1 MSFDD
6 EMDAAITRLCDEY
19 EHRLAPGSVLRT
31 FVRAVRELRA
41 VGVEAGLVVAAEA
54 MTRRRLELWGAPL
67 ESTREACA
75 S

>member
-6 EMDAAITRLCDEY
+6 EMDAAMTRLCDDYEY
-19 EHRLAPGSVLRT
+19 RLAPGSILRT

-41 VGVEAGLVVAAEA
+41 VGVDAGLVIAAEA
-54 MTRRRLELWGAPL
+54 MTRRRLDLWGSPL
-67 ESTREACA
+67 AST

>member
-6 EMDAAITRLCDEY
+6 EMDGAMTRLCDDY
-19 EHRLAPGSVLRT
+19 EDRFVPGSILQT

-41 VGVEAGLVVAAEA
+41 VGVDAGLVVAAEA
-54 MTRRRLELWGAPL
+54 MTRRRLELWFVPA
-67 ESTREACA
+67 EASREACA